1 MWNPRVRKIYPPK
14 GTNSYESRFEHTED
28 LADLIEEIKSGEKLV
43 HITPEGH
50 GDLPTHL
57 ISLGKSYLSRFK
69 LTRKLADISAAI
81 LSGEKAVQLT
91 PEGNVALPVYL
102 TSLGTW
108 FESRFKY
115 THNMVDLSAAISSKQ
130 QAIHLIPQEYTKPT
144 ELANLGDLY
153 LQRWERTGNKADIS
167 EAILCLEKAVN
178 LTPEDLNT
186 PAWLNTLGKFYTFR
200 FECTGNIADLSEAI
214 ASIQK
219 SIQITEE
226 GDSET
231 HKRLDNLAS
240 SYYSRFEKTHNLADL
255 SEAILSREKAIQLT
269 PNEHPDIPVTLY
281 NLAYSYDTLFQHTA
295 RQSDLDK
302 AVSNYSMAITRSSGI
317 PIFKLHAN
325 KRLAKIS
332 EELYPSQSID
342 AYSTA
347 IQLACYL
354 AGLHETIEIRLKN
367 LQHIS
372 DVSTLA
378 AACAFKLGKFN
389 LALEWLEQGRCVVWG
404 QINDLRTP
412 IDVLRAKHPDLADD
426 IVRVSSSLE
435 ISGSQSRDDSN
446 FMADGIAEETTPQE
460 ETSIH
465 AKLALEWNQL
475 LAKVRTLPDFEDFIQ
490 PLSYPVISEHL
501 PKSGP
506 VILINIHKDRCD
518 ALALVPGKN
527 RPIHIP
533 LPEFTY
539 DKSVILRDNLQG
551 NLLASGIRMR
561 EAEPLTRGVRPFSER
576 SMGLGEILRQ
586 LWVWVVK
593 PILDALGYSVCI
605 KLLYF
610 WRN

>member
-1 MWNPRVRKIYPPK
+1 M
-14 GTNSYESRFEHTED
+14 NSYESQSRFERTEK
-28 LADLIEEIKSGEKLV
+28 LANLTEEIISGEKLV
-43 HITPEGH
+43 QITPEGDE
-50 GDLPTHL
+50 DLPMRL
-57 ISLGKSYLSRFK
+57 IDLGKSYRSRSK
-69 LTRKLADISAAI
+69 LTGKLADISAAI
-81 LSGEKAVQLT
+81 LSAQKAVQLT

-115 THNMVDLSAAISSKQ
+115 THNMVDLSAAISSQQ
-130 QAIHLIPQEYTKPT
+130 QAIHLTPQERTKPT
-144 ELANLGDLY
+144 ELVNLGDLY

-167 EAILCLEKAVN
+167 EAILCMEKAVN
-178 LTPEDLNT
+178 LTPEDLNMPT
-186 PAWLNTLGKFYTFR
+186 WLDTLGKFYASR
-200 FECTGNIADLSEAI
+200 FECTGNVTDLSEAI
-214 ASIQK
+214 ASIRK

-226 GDSET
+226 GDSEIY
-231 HKRLDNLAS
+231 KRLDKLAS
-240 SYYSRFEKTHNLADL
+240 SYYSRFEKAHNLADL
-255 SEAILSREKAIQLT
+255 SEAILSREKAIRLT
-269 PNEHPDIPVTLY
+269 PNGHPDIPVTHY
-281 NLAYSYDTLFQHTA
+281 NLAYSYDTLFQHTG

-302 AVSNYSMAITRSSGI
+302 AVSNYSMAIDCSSGI
-317 PIFKLHAN
+317 PIFKLLAN

-332 EELYPSQSID
+332 QELYPLQSID

-347 IQLACYL
+347 IQLACHL
-354 AGLHETIEIRLKN
+354 AGLHETIEIRLNN

-378 AACAFKLGKFN
+378 AACAFKLGKIN

-426 IVRVSSSLE
+426 IVRVSSGLD
-435 ISGSQSRDDSN
+435 ISGSQSREDTNLTADS
-446 FMADGIAEETTPQE
+446 MVEETMPQE
-460 ETSIH
+460 ETSVH
-465 AKLALEWNQL
+465 AKLELAQEWNQL

-490 PLSYPVISEHL
+490 PLSYSVISEHL

-506 VILINIHKDRCD
+506 VILINVHKDRCD
-518 ALALVPGKN
+518 ALALVPDTN

-533 LPEFTY
+533 LSEFTY
-539 DKSVILRDNLQG
+539 EKSVALRDHLQA

-561 EAEPLTRGVRPFSER
+561 EAEPLTRGVRPFSKR
-576 SMGLGEILRQ
+576 SMGLRGILRQ

-593 PILDALGYSVCI
+593 PILDALGYSACI

-610 WRN
+610 RRD

>member
-1 MWNPRVRKIYPPK
+1 MYLN
-14 GTNSYESRFEHTED
+14 N
-28 LADLIEEIKSGEKLV
+28 
-43 HITPEGH
+43 
-50 GDLPTHL
+50 
-57 ISLGKSYLSRFK
+57 LGKLYRSRFK
-69 LTRKLADISAAI
+69 LTGKLADISAAI
-81 LSGEKAVQLT
+81 LSGQKAVQLT

-102 TSLGTW
+102 TSLGIW

-130 QAIHLIPQEYTKPT
+130 QAIHLTPQEHTKPT

-167 EAILCLEKAVN
+167 EAISCLEKAVN
-178 LTPEDLNT
+178 LNLTPVDLNMPT
-186 PAWLNTLGKFYTFR
+186 WLNTLGKFYAFR
-200 FECTGNIADLSEAI
+200 FECTGNVADLSEAI

-219 SIQITEE
+219 SIQITED
-226 GDSET
+226 GDSEL

-240 SYYSRFEKTHNLADL
+240 SYYSRFDKAHNLADL

-269 PNEHPDIPVTLY
+269 PNGHPDIPVALY
-281 NLAYSYDTLFQHTA
+281 NLAYSYDTLFQHTG

-332 EELYPSQSID
+332 QELYPLQSID

-347 IQLACYL
+347 IQLACHL
-354 AGLHETIEIRLKN
+354 AGLHETIKIRLNN

-378 AACAFKLGKFN
+378 AACAFKLGKIN

-412 IDVLRAKHPDLADD
+412 IDVLRAKHPELADD

-435 ISGSQSRDDSN
+435 ISGSQSREDANFTADSTVK
-446 FMADGIAEETTPQE
+446 ETTPQE
-460 ETSIH
+460 ETTGSIN
-465 AKLALEWNQL
+465 AKLALEWDQL

-490 PLSYPVISEHL
+490 PLSYSVISEHL

-506 VILINIHKDRCD
+506 VVLINIHKDRCD
-518 ALALVPGKN
+518 ALALVPGTN

-539 DKSVILRDNLQG
+539 EKSVALRDHLQA

-561 EAEPLTRGVRPFSER
+561 EAEPLTRGVRPFSKG
-576 SMGLGEILRQ
+576 SMGLRGILRQ

-605 KLLYF
+605 TLLYF
-610 WRN
+610 RRN